1 LKTIW
6 QEFDINIIKIIYFK
20 YAIMN
25 EELIIEKTIEFVKE
39 SFKNAK
45 PSHDFFHVERVYNM
59 AIYIWEKENANMFIV
74 KLWALFHDI
83 ADYKYH
89 DWDEEVWPEIAWK
102 FLINLWVNNNIVE
115 EVKNIIKY
123 ISYSTNLSNEVCYK
137 SLELDVVK
145 DADKLD
151 AIWAIWI
158 SRCMCFSWEK
168 DRELYNPSIEPKL
181 NMTKEEYIKN
191 KSTAINHFYEKL
203 LKLKDL
209 MSTNTGKKIAIERH
223 KFMELY
229 LEQFFKEVNFIKLK

>member
-1 LKTIW
+1 MKTLW
-6 QEFDINIIKIIYFK
+6 QEFDIDIIKIIYFK

-25 EELIIEKTIEFVKE
+25 EEIIIEKTIEFVKK
-39 SFKNAK
+39 SFLNAK

-59 AIYIWEKENANMFIV
+59 AVYIWEKEGANLLIV
-74 KLWALFHDI
+74 KLWALLHDI

-102 FLINLWVNNNIVE
+102 FLTDLWVDNYVIE

-123 ISYSTNLSNEVCYK
+123 ISFSTNLWTDIVYK
-137 SLELDVVK
+137 SKELDVVK

-151 AIWAIWI
+151 AIWAIWVA
-158 SRCMCFSWEK
+158 RCMCFSWEK

-181 NMTKEEYIKN
+181 DMTKEEYKKN

-203 LKLKDL
+203 LRLKDL
-209 MSTNTGKKIAIERH
+209 MNTDTWKEIAKERH
-223 KFMELY
+223 RFMELY
-229 LEQFFKEVNFIKLK
+229 LEQFFKEVNF